1 MRQQLPFMKLYVK
14 GENSLQES
22 KINKLVKL
30 SKENDANAT
39 EELLT
44 MFKSKVTAIC
54 REYFLIGAEF
64 DDLIQEGM
72 IGLYK
77 AISVYDDTKNHNFS
91 AFASLCIHRQLQNA
105 VKNANRKKNNPLN
118 SYVPIKYY
126 DGTRDTDE
134 DGVTNLVIVDDTSNI
149 EQNYIDNELKAIVV
163 SKVKNMLTEQQFN
176 ILKLFLN
183 GESYITIA
191 KTFDLTTKQVDNML
205 QAIKKKLKTI
215 QGEV

>member
-1 MRQQLPFMKLYVK
+1 M
-14 GENSLQES
+14 QEE
-22 KINKLVKL
+22 KINQLVKL
-30 SKENDANAT
+30 SKNNDTKAI

-44 MFKSKVTAIC
+44 LFKSKVTAIC

-77 AISVYDDTKNHNFS
+77 AINVYDETKNHNFS

-134 DGVTNLVIVDDTSNI
+134 DGVTNLIIVDDTSNI
-149 EQNYIDNELKAIVV
+149 EQNYIDKELKAIVI
-163 SKVKNMLTEQQFN
+163 SRVKEILSTQQFD
-176 ILKLFLN
+176 ILKMFLN
-183 GESYITIA
+183 GESYVNIA
-191 KTFDLTTKQVDNML
+191 KTFDISTKQVDNML

>member
-1 MRQQLPFMKLYVK
+1 M
-14 GENSLQES
+14 QEQ

-30 SKENDANAT
+30 SKNNDSKAT

-44 MFKSKVTAIC
+44 FFKSKVTAIC

-77 AISVYDDTKNHNFS
+77 AINVYDETKNHNFS

-118 SYVPIKYY
+118 SYLPIKYY
-126 DGTRDTDE
+126 DGTQDSDE
-134 DGVTNLVIVDDTSNI
+134 GLTNLVIVDDTSDI
-149 EQNYIDNELKAIVV
+149 EQNYIDKELKAIVI
-163 SKVKNMLTEQQFN
+163 SKVKEILSEQQFD
-176 ILKLFLN
+176 ILKMFLN
-183 GESYITIA
+183 GESYVKIA
-191 KTFDLTTKQVDNML
+191 KTFDITTKQVDNML